1 MVLVHAYFAPLTPP
15 QQSEGRRQIWYLPV
29 EIWNIRMFWCANNHA
44 DKLVMEVASPSG
56 KAHQIFSS
64 T

>member
-1 MVLVHAYFAPLTPP
+1 
-15 QQSEGRRQIWYLPV
+15 
-29 EIWNIRMFWCANNHA
+29 MFWCANNHA